1 MFTIDKLKTYL
12 KNELIH
18 INILTIIALIL
29 IIPNSKIYASTNFAD
44 VNAIE
49 NTLPKITINN
59 SSKLSTNDDVILN
72 VNADTN
78 KKIRYKVLTQI
89 NGSNKWISKTNDY
102 SDPVDA
108 SSPFTINIGKLN
120 TSGNYS
126 IALYIKYLSDNT
138 KEDYTHYFCLNQYI
152 KPSSV
157 SVSLKDVQVDDSLQ
171 NQGASIKAL
180 SNTNDKVQY
189 RVFANNVVNNTYE
202 DISNGYSSPVVGNEY
217 YTIKL
222 NKKLSYGKYKIFVCV
237 KKAGTNG
244 SIDNDNLGSYDDS
257 YVTERNVLPT
267 INVENSSTNLKAG
280 DPLVLN
286 VSSPQLSSAKYR
298 VFISSDSGSN
308 WSDATSGYTSAV
320 DGTIPYKLSINPP
333 FKAGEY
339 NIMVLVKAAEAT
351 DTFTDDEIFGKYD
364 NYYYFTLSVQGDS
377 ASNIQ
382 YTKTNYNYTLQQVLD
397 METNDDPM
405 TQDSS
410 GHWKAADKSEVLK
423 YLDPSNY
430 INDDFGKYQFLRITY
445 CDGITAD
452 VLNNKLK
459 GKGVL
464 EGKGDVFLQAAKENN
479 ISPIYLVCHALE
491 ETGNGTSELASGI
504 TLNDKTVYNLFG
516 IGAVDADPINAGAK
530 RAYSEGWFSVDAAIM
545 GGAKFVA
552 NSYINNPN
560 YNQNTLYKMRWNPN
574 VLWHQYATDIR
585 WAYNEIYNL
594 KSLYD
599 LCPNAKLIFDI
610 PTFN

>member
-1 MFTIDKLKTYL
+1 MFAMDKWTTYL
-12 KNELIH
+12 KNKLIT
-18 INILTIIALIL
+18 INLLTIIALIL
-29 IIPNSKIYASTNFAD
+29 IIPQSKIYASTNFTD
-44 VNAIE
+44 VKALE
-49 NTLPKITINN
+49 TTLPKVTINN

-72 VNADTN
+72 VKANIN
-78 KKIRYKVLTQI
+78 EKIKYKVLTQI
-89 NGSNKWISKTNDY
+89 SGSNKWISKTNDY
-102 SDPVDA
+102 SDPVDG

-126 IALYIKYLSDNT
+126 IAIYIKYLSDNT
-138 KEDYTHYFCLNQYI
+138 TKDYTHYFCFNQYI
-152 KPSSV
+152 KPYSV
-157 SVSLKDVQVDDSLQ
+157 PLTLKDVQVDDSIQ
-171 NQGASIKAL
+171 NQGASVKAS
-180 SNTNDKVQY
+180 SNTNEKVQY
-189 RVFANNVVNNTYE
+189 RVFANNTGNNTYE

-237 KKAGTNG
+237 KKADTDG
-244 SIDNDNLGSYDDS
+244 SINDINLGSYDDY
-257 YVTERNVLPT
+257 YVTERNVLPA
-267 INVENSSTNLKAG
+267 INVQNNSIGLNAG

-286 VSSPQLSSAKYR
+286 VSSPQLSKAQYR
-298 VFISSDSGSN
+298 VFISSDSGEN
-308 WSDATSGYTSAV
+308 WSDATSGYTSEV
-320 DGTIPYKLSINPP
+320 DGTTPYKLSINPP

-339 NIMVLVKAAEAT
+339 KIMVLVKAAGAI
-351 DTFTDDEIFGKYD
+351 DTFTDDEIFGRYD
-364 NYYYFTLSVQGDS
+364 NYYYFTQSVQGDS

-382 YTKTNYNYTLQQVLD
+382 YVKTNYNYTLQQVLD
-397 METNDDPM
+397 METDDSPM

-410 GHWKAADKSEVLK
+410 GNWETADSSEVLK

-430 INDDFGKYQFLRITY
+430 INDDYGKYQFLRLSY

-452 VLNNKLK
+452 VLNYKLK
-459 GKGVL
+459 GKGIL

-479 ISPIYLVCHALE
+479 ISAIYLVCHALE
-491 ETGNGTSELASGI
+491 ETGNGTSDLASGI

-516 IGAVDADPINAGAK
+516 IGAVDSDPINAGAK

-574 VLWHQYATDIR
+574 ILWHQYATDVR
-585 WAYNEIYNL
+585 WAFNEIYNL

-610 PTFN
+610 PTFK

>member
-1 MFTIDKLKTYL
+1 MFTIDKWKTYL
-12 KNELIH
+12 KNKLII
-18 INILTIIALIL
+18 INLLTIIALIL
-29 IIPNSKIYASTNFAD
+29 IIPQSKIYASTNYTNVKAL
-44 VNAIE
+44 E
-49 NTLPKITINN
+49 NTLPKVTINN
-59 SSKLSTNDDVILN
+59 SSNLSTNDDVILN
-72 VNADTN
+72 VKANIN
-78 KKIRYKVLTQI
+78 EKIKYKVLTQI
-89 NGSNKWISKTNDY
+89 SGSNKWISKTNDY
-102 SDPVDA
+102 SDPVDG
-108 SSPFTINIGKLN
+108 SSPFTINIGKLD

-126 IALYIKYLSDNT
+126 IAIYIKYLSDNT
-138 KEDYTHYFCLNQYI
+138 TEDYTHYFCLNQYI
-152 KPSSV
+152 KPYSV
-157 SVSLKDVQVDDSLQ
+157 PLTLKNVQVDDSIQ
-171 NQGASIKAL
+171 SQGASVKAL
-180 SNTNDKVQY
+180 SNTNEKVQY
-189 RVFANNVVNNTYE
+189 RVFADNIGTNIYE

-237 KKAGTNG
+237 KKADTDG
-244 SIDNDNLGSYDDS
+244 SINNINLGSYDDY

-267 INVENSSTNLKAG
+267 LNVENTSINLSAG

-286 VSSPQLSSAKYR
+286 VSSPQLSKAQYR
-298 VFISSDSGSN
+298 VFISSDSGEN
-308 WSDATSGYTSAV
+308 WSDATSGYTDAV
-320 DGTIPYKLSINPP
+320 DGVTPYKLSINPP

-339 NIMVLVKAAEAT
+339 KIMVLVKADGAI
-351 DTFTDDEIFGKYD
+351 DTFTDDEIFGRYD
-364 NYYYFTLSVQGDS
+364 NYYYFTQSVQGDS
-377 ASNIQ
+377 TSNIQ
-382 YTKTNYNYTLQQVLD
+382 YVKTNYNYTLQQVLD
-397 METNDDPM
+397 METDDSPM

-410 GHWKAADKSEVLK
+410 GNWETADSSEVLK

-430 INDDFGKYQFLRITY
+430 INDDYGKYQFLRLSY

-479 ISPIYLVCHALE
+479 ISAIYLVCHALE

-574 VLWHQYATDIR
+574 ILWHQYATDVR
-585 WAYNEIYNL
+585 WAFNEIYNL

-610 PTFN
+610 PTFK

>member
-1 MFTIDKLKTYL
+1 MFTLNKFKTYL
-12 KNELIH
+12 KNKLIA
-18 INILTIIALIL
+18 ITLLTTILLIL
-29 IIPNSKIYASTNFAD
+29 IIPHAQIYASTNFTD
-44 VNAIE
+44 IKTSKNI
-49 NTLPKITINN
+49 LPKITISN

-72 VNADTN
+72 VEANIN
-78 KKIRYKVLTQI
+78 EKVKYKVLTQI
-89 NGSNKWISKTNDY
+89 DGSNKWISKTNDY

-108 SSPFTINIGKLN
+108 SSSFTINIGKLN

-126 IALYIKYLSDNT
+126 IGLYIKYLSDNT

-157 SVSLKDVQVDDSLQ
+157 SLALKDVQVDDLLQ
-171 NQGASIKAL
+171 GQSASVKAL
-180 SNTNDKVQY
+180 SNTTENVQY
-189 RVFANNVVNNTYE
+189 RVFANNIENNTYE

-222 NKKLSYGKYKIFVCV
+222 SKKLSYGKYKIFVCM
-237 KKAGTNG
+237 KKAGTDG
-244 SIDNDNLGSYDDS
+244 SINSANLSCYDDY

-267 INVENSSTNLKAG
+267 IKVENESLNLKAG
-280 DPLVLN
+280 DPLILN
-286 VSSPQLSSAKYR
+286 VSSPQLSKAQYR
-298 VFISSDSGSN
+298 VFISSDSGAN

-320 DGTIPYKLSINPP
+320 DGTTPYKLSINPP

-339 NIMVLVKAAEAT
+339 KLMVLVKAAGSI
-351 DTFTDDEIFGKYD
+351 DTFTDDETFGRYD
-364 NYYYFTLSVQGDS
+364 NYYYFTENVQGNS
-377 ASNIQ
+377 SSNTE
-382 YTKTNYNYTLQQVLD
+382 YVKTNYNYTLQQVLD
-397 METNDDPM
+397 METNDNPM

-410 GHWKAADKSEVLK
+410 GHWKTADSSEVLK

-430 INDDFGKYQFLRITY
+430 INNDYGKYQFLKITY

-459 GKGVL
+459 GKGIL
-464 EGKGDVFLQAAKENN
+464 EGMGDVFLQAAKENN

-530 RAYSEGWFSVDAAIM
+530 RAYSEGWFSVDAAIR

-574 VLWHQYATDIR
+574 TLWHQYATDVR

-610 PTFN
+610 PVFK